1 MKTLAIYALEVLACS
16 GVLLAAYTILL
27 DRRVKFRWCRL
38 YLLASTAAAALIPL
52 LRIPVW
58 PGQVIV
64 ATPTVT
70 APDLADWT
78 AEVLPDAEA
87 HAITPGH
94 LCLGLYLAGATLI
107 LGIMLWQIFR
117 IRRLRRGAEVTRT
130 GIYRIVRTRQEIASF
145 SFFRTIYIW
154 AATPA
159 AEMGA
164 ILAHESSHIA
174 HRHSLERIV
183 METMKAALWWNPFV
197 WIAARRLTEAEE
209 FEADSDVLTSGYDR
223 AEYMQTIFKQLF
235 GYSPEIANGLRNSLT
250 KKRFK
255 MMTTQ
260 TKNRHSL
267 LRLAGTLPALIGL
280 LCAFSFTTRAAVIVA
295 PTTGTGIETAPG
307 QETQHAGDEKKDKTC
322 RVSID
327 VRNKDKGALPGA
339 IVQVVGT
346 TQGTVTNA
354 DGHAEITVPD
364 GSKLLVS
371 YPDYESAT
379 VDTKRHSQKE
389 GTVVVLQRTENKA
402 ATSSSDEGAT
412 TTEKQVAVTVLKDGE
427 PLPGAVITIKDT
439 QKGVVTD
446 KSGHAEISAP
456 QGSILTVTY
465 VGCKPYLLEVGEA
478 ARQFAGIPLESETP
492 GTPVLSAEIGNPLW
506 VVDGIE
512 VAPDFINKLDPN
524 RIENITILKDQAS
537 VATYGQR
544 ARNGVVI
551 ITTKGYSPAPA
562 ASEQRGMTMTGSFA
576 QDNEQPFLIAETM
589 PSFRGGDLNT
599 FRAWVQENVKYPA
612 EAVKNNIQGRV
623 ILSFVIEKDGS
634 VSNMQILQTPDRS
647 LSAEALRVI
656 EASPKWTPGEQ
667 RGQKVRVK
675 YTLPVDFRMGA
686 TAQAELQDGSIRETG
701 EKEDDQPFL
710 IAETMPLFPMQE
722 GDNPG
727 YGDLNT
733 FRTWV
738 QANVKYPTEA
748 FRNGEQGR
756 VVLSFVVEKD
766 GSVSNIQIL
775 QTPGKAF
782 SEETR
787 RVVAASP
794 KWKPGE
800 QRGEKVRVRYT
811 LPVDFRIT
819 ATAQDTKTSENKGSG
834 EEPFLVVDTPPQFNG
849 GDIGEFRRWVQMN
862 VKYPEEALGKNIY
875 GKVLVTFVIEK
886 DGSVGNAEIFK
897 SPDKSLADEVLRV
910 IGKSPKWTP
919 GKQRGEAV
927 RVKFG
932 MPVDFAV
939 QTSEGILHDKDTAQ
953 REGDM
958 EEILVVG
965 YGTQKK

>member
-1 MKTLAIYALEVLACS
+1 M
-16 GVLLAAYTILL
+16 
-27 DRRVKFRWCRL
+27 
-38 YLLASTAAAALIPL
+38 
-52 LRIPVW
+52 
-58 PGQVIV
+58 

-130 GIYRIVRTRQEIASF
+130 GKYRIVRTQQEIASF

-260 TKNRHSL
+260 TKSRHSL
-267 LRLAGTLPALIGL
+267 LRLAGILPALIGL
-280 LCAFSFTTRAAVIVA
+280 LCAFSFTTRAAVIVTPA
-295 PTTGTGIETAPG
+295 TGTGIETAPG
-307 QETQHAGDEKKDKTC
+307 QETQNAGDEKKDKT
-322 RVSID
+322 RSVSIE
-327 VRNKDKGALPGA
+327 VRSKDKGALSGA
-339 IVQVVGT
+339 IVQVIGT
-346 TQGTVTNA
+346 TQGTVTDT
-354 DGHAEITVPD
+354 DGHAEIAVPG
-364 GSKLLVS
+364 GSKLMIS
-371 YPDYESAT
+371 YPGYEPAT
-379 VDTKRHSQKE
+379 VDTKQHSQKE
-389 GTVVVLQRTENKA
+389 ASVVVLLRTENKA
-402 ATSSSDEGAT
+402 ASSSNQGAA

-446 KSGHAEISAP
+446 KSGHAEIYAP

-492 GTPVLSAEIGNPLW
+492 GTPVLSAEIGKPLW

-524 RIENITILKDQAS
+524 RIENITVLKDQSA
-537 VATYGQR
+537 VATYGQE

-551 ITTKGYSPAPA
+551 ITTKGDTALPARPENA
-562 ASEQRGMTMTGSFA
+562 R
-576 QDNEQPFLIAETM
+576 
-589 PSFRGGDLNT
+589 
-599 FRAWVQENVKYPA
+599 QEHGKATTQA
-612 EAVKNNIQGRV
+612 EAH
-623 ILSFVIEKDGS
+623 D
-634 VSNMQILQTPDRS
+634 
-647 LSAEALRVI
+647 EA
-656 EASPKWTPGEQ
+656 
-667 RGQKVRVK
+667 
-675 YTLPVDFRMGA
+675 
-686 TAQAELQDGSIRETG
+686 IRETG

-738 QANVKYPTEA
+738 QANVKYPAEA

-862 VKYPEEALGKNIY
+862 VKYPAEALGKNIY

>member
-130 GIYRIVRTRQEIASF
+130 GKYRIVRTQQEIASF

-164 ILAHESSHIA
+164 SHIA

-235 GYSPEIANGLRNSLT
+235 GYSPEIANGLRDSLT

-260 TKNRHSL
+260 TKSRHSL
-267 LRLAGTLPALIGL
+267 LRLAGILPALIGL

-295 PTTGTGIETAPG
+295 PATGTGIETAPG
-307 QETQHAGDEKKDKTC
+307 QETQNAGDEKKDKT
-322 RVSID
+322 RSVSIE
-327 VRNKDKGALPGA
+327 VRSKDKGALSGA
-339 IVQVVGT
+339 IVQVIGT
-346 TQGTVTNA
+346 TQGTVTDT
-354 DGHAEITVPD
+354 DGHAEIAVPG
-364 GSKLLVS
+364 GSKLMIS
-371 YPDYESAT
+371 YPGYEPAT
-379 VDTKRHSQKE
+379 VDTKQHSQKE
-389 GTVVVLQRTENKA
+389 ASVVVLLRTENKA
-402 ATSSSDEGAT
+402 ASSSNQGAA

-446 KSGHAEISAP
+446 KSGHAEIYAP

-492 GTPVLSAEIGNPLW
+492 GTPVLSAEIGKPLW

-524 RIENITILKDQAS
+524 RIENITVLKDQSA
-537 VATYGQR
+537 VATYGQE

-551 ITTKGYSPAPA
+551 ITTKGDTALPARPENA
-562 ASEQRGMTMTGSFA
+562 R
-576 QDNEQPFLIAETM
+576 
-589 PSFRGGDLNT
+589 
-599 FRAWVQENVKYPA
+599 QEHGKATTQA
-612 EAVKNNIQGRV
+612 EAH
-623 ILSFVIEKDGS
+623 D
-634 VSNMQILQTPDRS
+634 
-647 LSAEALRVI
+647 EA
-656 EASPKWTPGEQ
+656 
-667 RGQKVRVK
+667 
-675 YTLPVDFRMGA
+675 
-686 TAQAELQDGSIRETG
+686 IRETG
-701 EKEDDQPFL
+701 ETEDDQPFL

-722 GDNPG
+722 GGNPG

-733 FRTWV
+733 FRAWV
-738 QANVKYPTEA
+738 QKNIKYPAEA

-862 VKYPEEALGKNIY
+862 VKYPAEALGKNIY

>member
-117 IRRLRRGAEVTRT
+117 IRHLRRGAEVTRT
-130 GIYRIVRTRQEIASF
+130 GKYWIVRTRQEIASF

-260 TKNRHSL
+260 TKGRHSL

-295 PTTGTGIETAPG
+295 PTAGTGIGTAPG
-307 QETQHAGDEKKDKTC
+307 LETQNAGDEKKDKT
-322 RVSID
+322 RSVSIE
-327 VRNKDKGALPGA
+327 VRSKDKGALSGA
-339 IVQVVGT
+339 IVQVIGT
-346 TQGTVTNA
+346 TQGTVTDT
-354 DGHAEITVPD
+354 DGHAEIAVPG
-364 GSKLLVS
+364 GSKLMIS
-371 YPDYESAT
+371 YPGYEPAT
-379 VDTKRHSQKE
+379 VDTKQHSQKE
-389 GTVVVLQRTENKA
+389 ASVVVLLRTENKA
-402 ATSSSDEGAT
+402 ASSSNQGAA

-524 RIENITILKDQAS
+524 RIENITVLKDQSA
-537 VATYGQR
+537 VATYGQE

-551 ITTKGYSPAPA
+551 ITTKGDTALPARPENA
-562 ASEQRGMTMTGSFA
+562 R
-576 QDNEQPFLIAETM
+576 
-589 PSFRGGDLNT
+589 
-599 FRAWVQENVKYPA
+599 QEHGKATTQA
-612 EAVKNNIQGRV
+612 EAH
-623 ILSFVIEKDGS
+623 D
-634 VSNMQILQTPDRS
+634 
-647 LSAEALRVI
+647 EA
-656 EASPKWTPGEQ
+656 
-667 RGQKVRVK
+667 
-675 YTLPVDFRMGA
+675 
-686 TAQAELQDGSIRETG
+686 IRETG
-701 EKEDDQPFL
+701 ETEDDQPFL

-722 GDNPG
+722 GGNPG

-733 FRTWV
+733 FRAWV
-738 QANVKYPTEA
+738 QKNIKYPAEA

-862 VKYPEEALGKNIY
+862 VKYPAEALGKNIY

>member
-1 MKTLAIYALEVLACS
+1 M
-16 GVLLAAYTILL
+16 
-27 DRRVKFRWCRL
+27 
-38 YLLASTAAAALIPL
+38 
-52 LRIPVW
+52 
-58 PGQVIV
+58 

-130 GIYRIVRTRQEIASF
+130 GKYRIVRTQQEIASF

-260 TKNRHSL
+260 TKGRHSL

-295 PTTGTGIETAPG
+295 PTAGTGIGTAPG
-307 QETQHAGDEKKDKTC
+307 LETQNAGDEKKDKT
-322 RVSID
+322 RSVSIE
-327 VRNKDKGALPGA
+327 VRSKDKGALSGA
-339 IVQVVGT
+339 IVQVIGT
-346 TQGTVTNA
+346 TQGTVTDT
-354 DGHAEITVPD
+354 DGHAEIAVPG
-364 GSKLLVS
+364 GSKLMIS
-371 YPDYESAT
+371 YPGYEPAT
-379 VDTKRHSQKE
+379 VDTKQHSQKE
-389 GTVVVLQRTENKA
+389 ATVVVLLRTENKA
-402 ATSSSDEGAT
+402 ASSSNQGAA

-446 KSGHAEISAP
+446 KSGHAEIYAP

-492 GTPVLSAEIGNPLW
+492 GTPVLSAEIGKPLW

-524 RIENITILKDQAS
+524 RIENITVLKDQSA
-537 VATYGQR
+537 VATYGQE

-551 ITTKGYSPAPA
+551 ITTKGDTALPARPENA
-562 ASEQRGMTMTGSFA
+562 R
-576 QDNEQPFLIAETM
+576 
-589 PSFRGGDLNT
+589 
-599 FRAWVQENVKYPA
+599 QEHGKATTQA
-612 EAVKNNIQGRV
+612 EAH
-623 ILSFVIEKDGS
+623 D
-634 VSNMQILQTPDRS
+634 
-647 LSAEALRVI
+647 EA
-656 EASPKWTPGEQ
+656 
-667 RGQKVRVK
+667 
-675 YTLPVDFRMGA
+675 
-686 TAQAELQDGSIRETG
+686 IRETG
-701 EKEDDQPFL
+701 ETEDDQPFL

-722 GDNPG
+722 GGNPG

-733 FRTWV
+733 FRAWV
-738 QANVKYPTEA
+738 QKNIKYPAEA

-862 VKYPEEALGKNIY
+862 VKYPAEALGKNIY

>member
-117 IRRLRRGAEVTRT
+117 IRHLRRGAEVTRT
-130 GIYRIVRTRQEIASF
+130 GKYWIVRTRQEIASF

-260 TKNRHSL
+260 TKGRHSL

-295 PTTGTGIETAPG
+295 PTAGTGIGTAPG
-307 QETQHAGDEKKDKTC
+307 LETQNAGDEKKDKT
-322 RVSID
+322 RSVSIE
-327 VRNKDKGALPGA
+327 VRSKDKGALSGA
-339 IVQVVGT
+339 IVQVIGT
-346 TQGTVTNA
+346 TQGTVTDT
-354 DGHAEITVPD
+354 DGHAEIAVPG
-364 GSKLLVS
+364 GSKLMIS
-371 YPDYESAT
+371 YPGYEPAT
-379 VDTKRHSQKE
+379 VDTKQHSQKE
-389 GTVVVLQRTENKA
+389 ATVVVLLRTENKA
-402 ATSSSDEGAT
+402 ASSSNQGAA

-446 KSGHAEISAP
+446 KSGHAEIYAP

-492 GTPVLSAEIGNPLW
+492 GTPVLSAEIGKPLW

-524 RIENITILKDQAS
+524 RIENITVLKDQSA
-537 VATYGQR
+537 VATYGQE

-551 ITTKGYSPAPA
+551 ITTKGDTALPARPENA
-562 ASEQRGMTMTGSFA
+562 R
-576 QDNEQPFLIAETM
+576 
-589 PSFRGGDLNT
+589 
-599 FRAWVQENVKYPA
+599 QEHGKATTQA
-612 EAVKNNIQGRV
+612 EAH
-623 ILSFVIEKDGS
+623 D
-634 VSNMQILQTPDRS
+634 
-647 LSAEALRVI
+647 EA
-656 EASPKWTPGEQ
+656 
-667 RGQKVRVK
+667 
-675 YTLPVDFRMGA
+675 
-686 TAQAELQDGSIRETG
+686 IRETG
-701 EKEDDQPFL
+701 ETEDDQPFL

-722 GDNPG
+722 GGNPG

-733 FRTWV
+733 FRAWV
-738 QANVKYPTEA
+738 QKNIKYPAEA

-862 VKYPEEALGKNIY
+862 VKYPAEALGKNIY

>member
-130 GIYRIVRTRQEIASF
+130 GKYRIVRTQQEIASF

-260 TKNRHSL
+260 TKSRHSL
-267 LRLAGTLPALIGL
+267 LRLAGILPALIGL

-295 PTTGTGIETAPG
+295 PATGTGIETAPG
-307 QETQHAGDEKKDKTC
+307 QETQNAGDEKKDKT
-322 RVSID
+322 RSVSIE
-327 VRNKDKGALPGA
+327 VRSKDKGALSGA
-339 IVQVVGT
+339 IVQVIGT
-346 TQGTVTNA
+346 TQGTVTDT
-354 DGHAEITVPD
+354 DGHAEIAVPG
-364 GSKLLVS
+364 GSKLMIS
-371 YPDYESAT
+371 YPGYEPAT
-379 VDTKRHSQKE
+379 VDTKQHSQKE
-389 GTVVVLQRTENKA
+389 ASVVVLLRTENKA
-402 ATSSSDEGAT
+402 ASSSNQGAA

-446 KSGHAEISAP
+446 KSGHAEIYAP

-492 GTPVLSAEIGNPLW
+492 GTPVLSAEIGKPLW

-524 RIENITILKDQAS
+524 RIENITVLKDQSA
-537 VATYGQR
+537 VATYGQE

-551 ITTKGYSPAPA
+551 ITTKGDTALPARPENA
-562 ASEQRGMTMTGSFA
+562 R
-576 QDNEQPFLIAETM
+576 
-589 PSFRGGDLNT
+589 
-599 FRAWVQENVKYPA
+599 QEHGKATTQA
-612 EAVKNNIQGRV
+612 EAH
-623 ILSFVIEKDGS
+623 D
-634 VSNMQILQTPDRS
+634 
-647 LSAEALRVI
+647 EA
-656 EASPKWTPGEQ
+656 
-667 RGQKVRVK
+667 
-675 YTLPVDFRMGA
+675 
-686 TAQAELQDGSIRETG
+686 IRETG
-701 EKEDDQPFL
+701 ETEDDQPFL

-722 GDNPG
+722 GGNPG

-733 FRTWV
+733 FRAWV
-738 QANVKYPTEA
+738 QKNIKYPAEA

-834 EEPFLVVDTPPQFNG
+834 EEPFLVVDTRRNSTAATSASFAG
-849 GDIGEFRRWVQMN
+849 GY
-862 VKYPEEALGKNIY
+862 K
-875 GKVLVTFVIEK
+875 
-886 DGSVGNAEIFK
+886 
-897 SPDKSLADEVLRV
+897 
-910 IGKSPKWTP
+910 
-919 GKQRGEAV
+919 
-927 RVKFG
+927 
-932 MPVDFAV
+932 
-939 QTSEGILHDKDTAQ
+939 
-953 REGDM
+953 
-958 EEILVVG
+958 
-965 YGTQKK
+965 

>member
-130 GIYRIVRTRQEIASF
+130 GKYRIVRTQQEIASF

-260 TKNRHSL
+260 TKSRHSL
-267 LRLAGTLPALIGL
+267 LRLAGILPALIGL

-295 PTTGTGIETAPG
+295 PATGTGIETAPG
-307 QETQHAGDEKKDKTC
+307 QETQNAGDEKKDKT
-322 RVSID
+322 RSVSIE
-327 VRNKDKGALPGA
+327 VRSKDKGALSGA
-339 IVQVVGT
+339 IVQVIGT
-346 TQGTVTNA
+346 TQGTVTDT
-354 DGHAEITVPD
+354 DGHAEIAVPG
-364 GSKLLVS
+364 GSKLMIS
-371 YPDYESAT
+371 YPGYEPAT
-379 VDTKRHSQKE
+379 VDTKQHSQKE
-389 GTVVVLQRTENKA
+389 ASVVVLLRTENKA
-402 ATSSSDEGAT
+402 ASSSNQGAA

-446 KSGHAEISAP
+446 KSGHAEIYAP

-492 GTPVLSAEIGNPLW
+492 GTPVLSAEIGKPLW

-524 RIENITILKDQAS
+524 RIENITVLKDQSA
-537 VATYGQR
+537 VATYGQE

-551 ITTKGYSPAPA
+551 ITTKGDTALPARPENA
-562 ASEQRGMTMTGSFA
+562 R
-576 QDNEQPFLIAETM
+576 
-589 PSFRGGDLNT
+589 
-599 FRAWVQENVKYPA
+599 QEHGKA
-612 EAVKNNIQGRV
+612 
-623 ILSFVIEKDGS
+623 
-634 VSNMQILQTPDRS
+634 
-647 LSAEALRVI
+647 
-656 EASPKWTPGEQ
+656 
-667 RGQKVRVK
+667 
-675 YTLPVDFRMGA
+675 
-686 TAQAELQDGSIRETG
+686 IRETG
-701 EKEDDQPFL
+701 ETEDDQPFL

-722 GDNPG
+722 GGNPG

-733 FRTWV
+733 FRAWV
-738 QANVKYPTEA
+738 QKNIKYPAEA

-862 VKYPEEALGKNIY
+862 VKYPAEALGKNIY

>member
-1 MKTLAIYALEVLACS
+1 M
-16 GVLLAAYTILL
+16 
-27 DRRVKFRWCRL
+27 
-38 YLLASTAAAALIPL
+38 
-52 LRIPVW
+52 
-58 PGQVIV
+58 
-64 ATPTVT
+64 
-70 APDLADWT
+70 
-78 AEVLPDAEA
+78 
-87 HAITPGH
+87 
-94 LCLGLYLAGATLI
+94 
-107 LGIMLWQIFR
+107 
-117 IRRLRRGAEVTRT
+117 
-130 GIYRIVRTRQEIASF
+130 
-145 SFFRTIYIW
+145 
-154 AATPA
+154 
-159 AEMGA
+159 
-164 ILAHESSHIA
+164 
-174 HRHSLERIV
+174 
-183 METMKAALWWNPFV
+183 
-197 WIAARRLTEAEE
+197 
-209 FEADSDVLTSGYDR
+209 
-223 AEYMQTIFKQLF
+223 
-235 GYSPEIANGLRNSLT
+235 
-250 KKRFK
+250 
-255 MMTTQ
+255 
-260 TKNRHSL
+260 
-267 LRLAGTLPALIGL
+267 
-280 LCAFSFTTRAAVIVA
+280 IVA
-295 PTTGTGIETAPG
+295 PATGTGIETAPG
-307 QETQHAGDEKKDKTC
+307 QETQNAGDEKKDKT
-322 RVSID
+322 RSVSIE
-327 VRNKDKGALPGA
+327 VRSKDKGALSGA
-339 IVQVVGT
+339 IVQVIGT
-346 TQGTVTNA
+346 TQGTVTDT
-354 DGHAEITVPD
+354 DGHAEIAVPG
-364 GSKLLVS
+364 GSKLMIS
-371 YPDYESAT
+371 YPGYEPAT
-379 VDTKRHSQKE
+379 VDTKQHSQKE
-389 GTVVVLQRTENKA
+389 ASVVVLLRTENKA
-402 ATSSSDEGAT
+402 ASSSNQGAA

-446 KSGHAEISAP
+446 KSGHAEIYAP

-492 GTPVLSAEIGNPLW
+492 GTPVLSAEIGKPLW

-524 RIENITILKDQAS
+524 RIENITVLKDQSA
-537 VATYGQR
+537 VATYGQE

-551 ITTKGYSPAPA
+551 ITTKGDTALPARPENA
-562 ASEQRGMTMTGSFA
+562 R
-576 QDNEQPFLIAETM
+576 
-589 PSFRGGDLNT
+589 
-599 FRAWVQENVKYPA
+599 QEHGKATTQA
-612 EAVKNNIQGRV
+612 EAH
-623 ILSFVIEKDGS
+623 D
-634 VSNMQILQTPDRS
+634 
-647 LSAEALRVI
+647 EA
-656 EASPKWTPGEQ
+656 
-667 RGQKVRVK
+667 
-675 YTLPVDFRMGA
+675 
-686 TAQAELQDGSIRETG
+686 IRETG
-701 EKEDDQPFL
+701 ETEDDQPFL

-722 GDNPG
+722 GGNPG

-733 FRTWV
+733 FRAWV
-738 QANVKYPTEA
+738 QKNIKYPAEA

-862 VKYPEEALGKNIY
+862 VKYPAEALGKNIY

>member
-130 GIYRIVRTRQEIASF
+130 GKYRIVRTQQEIASF

-260 TKNRHSL
+260 TKGRHSL

-295 PTTGTGIETAPG
+295 PTAGTGIGTAPG
-307 QETQHAGDEKKDKTC
+307 LETQNAGDEKKDKT
-322 RVSID
+322 RSVSIE
-327 VRNKDKGALPGA
+327 VRSKDKGALSGA
-339 IVQVVGT
+339 IVQVIGT
-346 TQGTVTNA
+346 TQGTVTDT
-354 DGHAEITVPD
+354 DGHAEIAVPG
-364 GSKLLVS
+364 GSKLMIS
-371 YPDYESAT
+371 YPGYEPAT
-379 VDTKRHSQKE
+379 VDTKQHSQKE
-389 GTVVVLQRTENKA
+389 ATVVVLLRTENKA
-402 ATSSSDEGAT
+402 ASSSNQGAA

-492 GTPVLSAEIGNPLW
+492 GTPVLSAEIGKPLW

-524 RIENITILKDQAS
+524 RIENITVLKDQSA
-537 VATYGQR
+537 VATYGQE

-551 ITTKGYSPAPA
+551 ITTKGDTALPARPENA
-562 ASEQRGMTMTGSFA
+562 R
-576 QDNEQPFLIAETM
+576 
-589 PSFRGGDLNT
+589 
-599 FRAWVQENVKYPA
+599 QEHGKATTQA
-612 EAVKNNIQGRV
+612 EAH
-623 ILSFVIEKDGS
+623 D
-634 VSNMQILQTPDRS
+634 
-647 LSAEALRVI
+647 EA
-656 EASPKWTPGEQ
+656 
-667 RGQKVRVK
+667 
-675 YTLPVDFRMGA
+675 
-686 TAQAELQDGSIRETG
+686 IRETG
-701 EKEDDQPFL
+701 ETEDDQPFL

-722 GDNPG
+722 GGNPG

-733 FRTWV
+733 FRAWV
-738 QANVKYPTEA
+738 QKNIKYPAEA

-862 VKYPEEALGKNIY
+862 VKYPAEALGKNIY

>member
-130 GIYRIVRTRQEIASF
+130 GKYRIVRTQQEIASF

-260 TKNRHSL
+260 TKSRHSL
-267 LRLAGTLPALIGL
+267 LRLAGILPALIGL

-295 PTTGTGIETAPG
+295 PATGTGIETAPG
-307 QETQHAGDEKKDKTC
+307 QETQNAGDEKKDKT
-322 RVSID
+322 RSVSIE
-327 VRNKDKGALPGA
+327 VRSKDKGALSGA
-339 IVQVVGT
+339 IVQVIGT
-346 TQGTVTNA
+346 TQGTVTDT
-354 DGHAEITVPD
+354 DGHAEIAVPG
-364 GSKLLVS
+364 GSKLMIS
-371 YPDYESAT
+371 YPGYEPAT
-379 VDTKRHSQKE
+379 VDTKQHSQKE
-389 GTVVVLQRTENKA
+389 ASVVLLRTENKA
-402 ATSSSDEGAT
+402 ASSSNQGAA

-446 KSGHAEISAP
+446 KSGHAEIYAP

-492 GTPVLSAEIGNPLW
+492 GTPVLSAEIGKPLW

-524 RIENITILKDQAS
+524 RIENITVLKDQSA
-537 VATYGQR
+537 VATYGQE

-551 ITTKGYSPAPA
+551 ITTKGDTALPARPENA
-562 ASEQRGMTMTGSFA
+562 R
-576 QDNEQPFLIAETM
+576 
-589 PSFRGGDLNT
+589 
-599 FRAWVQENVKYPA
+599 QEHGKATTQA
-612 EAVKNNIQGRV
+612 EAH
-623 ILSFVIEKDGS
+623 D
-634 VSNMQILQTPDRS
+634 
-647 LSAEALRVI
+647 EA
-656 EASPKWTPGEQ
+656 
-667 RGQKVRVK
+667 
-675 YTLPVDFRMGA
+675 
-686 TAQAELQDGSIRETG
+686 IRETG
-701 EKEDDQPFL
+701 ETEDDQPFL

-722 GDNPG
+722 GGNPG

-733 FRTWV
+733 FRAWV
-738 QANVKYPTEA
+738 QKNIKYPAEA

-862 VKYPEEALGKNIY
+862 VKYPAEALGKNIY

>member
-1 MKTLAIYALEVLACS
+1 MKPAIIYMLEVLVCS
-16 GVLLAAYTILL
+16 GVLLAAYAILL
-27 DRRVKFRWCRL
+27 ERRVKFRWCRL
-38 YLLASTAAAALIPL
+38 YLLLTTFAAALIPL

-58 PGQVIV
+58 PGRIV
-64 ATPTVT
+64 AAAP
-70 APDLADWT
+70 AISPDLPVWT
-78 AEVLPDAEA
+78 GEVLPDEGGGFTV
-87 HAITPGH
+87 TPES
-94 LCLGLYLAGATLI
+94 LCLGLYLLGAALIAGVMA
-107 LGIMLWQIFR
+107 WQVIR
-117 IRRLRRGAEVTRT
+117 IRRLRRGAEISRT
-130 GIYRIVRTRQEIASF
+130 GDYTLVRTRQEIASF
-145 SFFRTIYIW
+145 SFLRTIYVW
-154 AATPA
+154 DKTPA
-159 AEMGA
+159 GELAA

-174 HRHSLERIV
+174 HRHSIERIL
-183 METMKAALWWNPFV
+183 MELMKALLWWNPFA

-209 FEADSDVLTSGYDR
+209 FEADNDVLSSGYDR
-223 AEYMQTIFKQLF
+223 AEYMQTIFRQLF

-260 TKNRHSL
+260 TKSRHSL
-267 LRLAGTLPALIGL
+267 LRLAGILPALIGL

-295 PTTGTGIETAPG
+295 PATGTGIETAPG
-307 QETQHAGDEKKDKTC
+307 QETQNAGDEKKDKT
-322 RVSID
+322 RSVSIE
-327 VRNKDKGALPGA
+327 VRSKDKGALSGA
-339 IVQVVGT
+339 IVQVIGT
-346 TQGTVTNA
+346 TQGTVTDT
-354 DGHAEITVPD
+354 DGHAEIAVPG
-364 GSKLLVS
+364 GSKLMIS
-371 YPDYESAT
+371 YPGYEPAT
-379 VDTKRHSQKE
+379 VDTKQHSQKE
-389 GTVVVLQRTENKA
+389 ASVVVLLRTENKA
-402 ATSSSDEGAT
+402 ASSSNQGAA

-446 KSGHAEISAP
+446 KSGHAEIYAP

-492 GTPVLSAEIGNPLW
+492 GTPVLSAEIGKPLW
-506 VVDGIE
+506 VVAGSVE
-512 VAPDFINKLDPN
+512 APDFINKLDPN
-524 RIENITILKDQAS
+524 RIENITVLKDQSA
-537 VATYGQR
+537 VATYGQE

-551 ITTKGYSPAPA
+551 ITTKGDTALPARPENA
-562 ASEQRGMTMTGSFA
+562 R
-576 QDNEQPFLIAETM
+576 
-589 PSFRGGDLNT
+589 
-599 FRAWVQENVKYPA
+599 QEHGKATTQA
-612 EAVKNNIQGRV
+612 EAH
-623 ILSFVIEKDGS
+623 D
-634 VSNMQILQTPDRS
+634 
-647 LSAEALRVI
+647 EA
-656 EASPKWTPGEQ
+656 
-667 RGQKVRVK
+667 
-675 YTLPVDFRMGA
+675 
-686 TAQAELQDGSIRETG
+686 IRETG
-701 EKEDDQPFL
+701 ETEDDQPFL

-722 GDNPG
+722 GGNPG

-733 FRTWV
+733 FRAWV
-738 QANVKYPTEA
+738 QKNIKYPAEA

-862 VKYPEEALGKNIY
+862 VKYPAEALGKNIY

>member
-64 ATPTVT
+64 ATPIVT

-130 GIYRIVRTRQEIASF
+130 GKYRIVRTRQEIASF

-260 TKNRHSL
+260 TKGRHSL

-295 PTTGTGIETAPG
+295 PTAGTGIGTAPG
-307 QETQHAGDEKKDKTC
+307 LETQNAGDEKKDKT
-322 RVSID
+322 RSVSIE
-327 VRNKDKGALPGA
+327 VRSKDKGALSGA
-339 IVQVVGT
+339 IVQVIGT
-346 TQGTVTNA
+346 TQGTVTDT
-354 DGHAEITVPD
+354 DGHAEIAVPG
-364 GSKLLVS
+364 GSKLMIS
-371 YPDYESAT
+371 YPGYEPAT
-379 VDTKRHSQKE
+379 VDTKQHSQKE
-389 GTVVVLQRTENKA
+389 ASVVVLLRTENKA
-402 ATSSSDEGAT
+402 ASSSNQGTA

-492 GTPVLSAEIGNPLW
+492 GTPVLSAEIGKPLW

-524 RIENITILKDQAS
+524 RIENITVLKDQSA
-537 VATYGQR
+537 VATYGQE

-551 ITTKGYSPAPA
+551 ITTKGDTALPARPENA
-562 ASEQRGMTMTGSFA
+562 R
-576 QDNEQPFLIAETM
+576 
-589 PSFRGGDLNT
+589 
-599 FRAWVQENVKYPA
+599 QEHGKATTQA
-612 EAVKNNIQGRV
+612 EAH
-623 ILSFVIEKDGS
+623 D
-634 VSNMQILQTPDRS
+634 
-647 LSAEALRVI
+647 EA
-656 EASPKWTPGEQ
+656 
-667 RGQKVRVK
+667 
-675 YTLPVDFRMGA
+675 
-686 TAQAELQDGSIRETG
+686 IRETG
-701 EKEDDQPFL
+701 ETEDDQPFL

-722 GDNPG
+722 GGNPG

-733 FRTWV
+733 FRAWV
-738 QANVKYPTEA
+738 QKNIKYPAEA

-862 VKYPEEALGKNIY
+862 VKYPAEALGKNIY

>member
-130 GIYRIVRTRQEIASF
+130 GKYRIVRTQQEIASF

-164 ILAHESSHIA
+164 ILAHEASHIA

-260 TKNRHSL
+260 TKSRHSL
-267 LRLAGTLPALIGL
+267 LRLAGILPALIGL

-295 PTTGTGIETAPG
+295 PATGTGIETAPG
-307 QETQHAGDEKKDKTC
+307 QETQNAGDEKKDKT
-322 RVSID
+322 RSVSIE
-327 VRNKDKGALPGA
+327 VRSKDKGALSGA
-339 IVQVVGT
+339 IVQVIGT
-346 TQGTVTNA
+346 TQGTVTDT
-354 DGHAEITVPD
+354 DGHAEIAVPG
-364 GSKLLVS
+364 GSKLMIS
-371 YPDYESAT
+371 YPGYEPAT
-379 VDTKRHSQKE
+379 VDTKQHSQKE
-389 GTVVVLQRTENKA
+389 ASVVVLLRTENKA
-402 ATSSSDEGAT
+402 ASSSNQGAA

-446 KSGHAEISAP
+446 KSGHAEIYAP

-492 GTPVLSAEIGNPLW
+492 GTPVLSAEIGKPLW

-524 RIENITILKDQAS
+524 RIENITVLKDQSA
-537 VATYGQR
+537 VATYGQE

-551 ITTKGYSPAPA
+551 ITTKGDTALPARPENA
-562 ASEQRGMTMTGSFA
+562 R
-576 QDNEQPFLIAETM
+576 
-589 PSFRGGDLNT
+589 
-599 FRAWVQENVKYPA
+599 QEHGKATTQA
-612 EAVKNNIQGRV
+612 EAH
-623 ILSFVIEKDGS
+623 D
-634 VSNMQILQTPDRS
+634 
-647 LSAEALRVI
+647 EA
-656 EASPKWTPGEQ
+656 
-667 RGQKVRVK
+667 
-675 YTLPVDFRMGA
+675 
-686 TAQAELQDGSIRETG
+686 IRETG
-701 EKEDDQPFL
+701 ETEDDQPFL

-722 GDNPG
+722 GGNPG

-733 FRTWV
+733 FRAWV
-738 QANVKYPTEA
+738 QKNIKSPAEA

-862 VKYPEEALGKNIY
+862 VKYPAEALGKNIY

>member
-130 GIYRIVRTRQEIASF
+130 GKYRIVRTQQEIASF

-260 TKNRHSL
+260 TKSRHSL
-267 LRLAGTLPALIGL
+267 LRLAGILPALIGL

-295 PTTGTGIETAPG
+295 PATGTGIETAPG
-307 QETQHAGDEKKDKTC
+307 QETQNAGDEKKDKT
-322 RVSID
+322 RSVSIE
-327 VRNKDKGALPGA
+327 VRSKDKGALSGA
-339 IVQVVGT
+339 IVQVIGT
-346 TQGTVTNA
+346 TQGTVTDT
-354 DGHAEITVPD
+354 DGHAEIAVPG
-364 GSKLLVS
+364 GSKLMIS
-371 YPDYESAT
+371 YPGYEPAT
-379 VDTKRHSQKE
+379 VDTKQHSQKE
-389 GTVVVLQRTENKA
+389 ASVVVLLRTENKA
-402 ATSSSDEGAT
+402 ASSSNQGAA

-446 KSGHAEISAP
+446 KSGHAEIYAP

-492 GTPVLSAEIGNPLW
+492 GTPVLSAEIGKPLW

-524 RIENITILKDQAS
+524 RIENITVLKDQSA
-537 VATYGQR
+537 VATYGQE

-551 ITTKGYSPAPA
+551 ITTKGDTALPARPENA
-562 ASEQRGMTMTGSFA
+562 R
-576 QDNEQPFLIAETM
+576 
-589 PSFRGGDLNT
+589 
-599 FRAWVQENVKYPA
+599 QEHGKATTQA
-612 EAVKNNIQGRV
+612 EAH
-623 ILSFVIEKDGS
+623 D
-634 VSNMQILQTPDRS
+634 
-647 LSAEALRVI
+647 EA
-656 EASPKWTPGEQ
+656 
-667 RGQKVRVK
+667 
-675 YTLPVDFRMGA
+675 
-686 TAQAELQDGSIRETG
+686 IRETG
-701 EKEDDQPFL
+701 ETEDDQPFL

-722 GDNPG
+722 GGNPG

-733 FRTWV
+733 FRAWV
-738 QANVKYPTEA
+738 QKNIKYPAEA

-862 VKYPEEALGKNIY
+862 VKYPAEALGKNMY

-897 SPDKSLADEVLRV
+897 SPDKSRADEVLRV

>member
-78 AEVLPDAEA
+78 ADVLPDAEA

-130 GIYRIVRTRQEIASF
+130 GKYRIVRTQQEIASF

-197 WIAARRLTEAEE
+197 WIAARRLTEAGE

-260 TKNRHSL
+260 TKSRHSL
-267 LRLAGTLPALIGL
+267 LRLAGILPALIGL

-295 PTTGTGIETAPG
+295 PATGTGIETAPG
-307 QETQHAGDEKKDKTC
+307 QETQNAGDEKKDKT
-322 RVSID
+322 RSVSIE
-327 VRNKDKGALPGA
+327 VRSKDKGALSGA
-339 IVQVVGT
+339 IVQVIGT
-346 TQGTVTNA
+346 TQGTVTDT
-354 DGHAEITVPD
+354 DGHAEIAVPG
-364 GSKLLVS
+364 GSKLMIS
-371 YPDYESAT
+371 YPGYEPAT
-379 VDTKRHSQKE
+379 VDTKQHSQKE
-389 GTVVVLQRTENKA
+389 ASVVVLLRTENKA
-402 ATSSSDEGAT
+402 ASSSNQGAA

-446 KSGHAEISAP
+446 KSGHAEIYAP

-492 GTPVLSAEIGNPLW
+492 GTPVLSAEIGKPLW

-524 RIENITILKDQAS
+524 RIENITVLKDQSA
-537 VATYGQR
+537 VATYGQE

-551 ITTKGYSPAPA
+551 ITTKGDTALPARPENA
-562 ASEQRGMTMTGSFA
+562 R
-576 QDNEQPFLIAETM
+576 
-589 PSFRGGDLNT
+589 
-599 FRAWVQENVKYPA
+599 QEHGKATTQA
-612 EAVKNNIQGRV
+612 EAH
-623 ILSFVIEKDGS
+623 D
-634 VSNMQILQTPDRS
+634 
-647 LSAEALRVI
+647 EA
-656 EASPKWTPGEQ
+656 
-667 RGQKVRVK
+667 
-675 YTLPVDFRMGA
+675 
-686 TAQAELQDGSIRETG
+686 IRETG
-701 EKEDDQPFL
+701 ETEDDQPFL

-722 GDNPG
+722 GGNPG

-733 FRTWV
+733 FRAWV
-738 QANVKYPTEA
+738 QKNIKYPAEA

-862 VKYPEEALGKNIY
+862 VKYPAEALGKNIY

>member
-130 GIYRIVRTRQEIASF
+130 GKYRIVRTQQEIASF

-159 AEMGA
+159 AEMGE

-260 TKNRHSL
+260 TKSRHSL
-267 LRLAGTLPALIGL
+267 LRLAGILPALIGL

-295 PTTGTGIETAPG
+295 PATGTGIETAPG
-307 QETQHAGDEKKDKTC
+307 QETQNAGDEKKDKT
-322 RVSID
+322 RSVSIE
-327 VRNKDKGALPGA
+327 VRSKDKGALSGA
-339 IVQVVGT
+339 IVQVIGT
-346 TQGTVTNA
+346 TQGTVTDT
-354 DGHAEITVPD
+354 DGHAEIAVPG
-364 GSKLLVS
+364 GSKLMIS
-371 YPDYESAT
+371 YPGYEPAT
-379 VDTKRHSQKE
+379 VDTKQHSQKE
-389 GTVVVLQRTENKA
+389 ASVVVLLRTENKA
-402 ATSSSDEGAT
+402 ASSSNQGAA

-446 KSGHAEISAP
+446 KSGHAEIYAP

-492 GTPVLSAEIGNPLW
+492 GTPVLSAEIGKPLW

-524 RIENITILKDQAS
+524 RIENITVLKDQSA
-537 VATYGQR
+537 VATYGQE

-551 ITTKGYSPAPA
+551 ITTKGDTALPARPENA
-562 ASEQRGMTMTGSFA
+562 R
-576 QDNEQPFLIAETM
+576 
-589 PSFRGGDLNT
+589 
-599 FRAWVQENVKYPA
+599 QEHGKATTQA
-612 EAVKNNIQGRV
+612 EAH
-623 ILSFVIEKDGS
+623 D
-634 VSNMQILQTPDRS
+634 
-647 LSAEALRVI
+647 EA
-656 EASPKWTPGEQ
+656 
-667 RGQKVRVK
+667 
-675 YTLPVDFRMGA
+675 
-686 TAQAELQDGSIRETG
+686 IRETG
-701 EKEDDQPFL
+701 ETEDDQPFL

-722 GDNPG
+722 GGNPG

-733 FRTWV
+733 FRAWV
-738 QANVKYPTEA
+738 QKNIKSPAEA

-862 VKYPEEALGKNIY
+862 VKYPAEALGKNIY

>member
-130 GIYRIVRTRQEIASF
+130 GKYRIVRTQQEIASF

-260 TKNRHSL
+260 TKSRHSL
-267 LRLAGTLPALIGL
+267 LRLAGILPALIGL

-295 PTTGTGIETAPG
+295 PATGTGIETAPG
-307 QETQHAGDEKKDKTC
+307 QETQNAGDEKKDKT
-322 RVSID
+322 RSVSIE
-327 VRNKDKGALPGA
+327 VRSKDKGALSGA
-339 IVQVVGT
+339 IVQVIGT
-346 TQGTVTNA
+346 TQGTVTDT
-354 DGHAEITVPD
+354 DGHAEIAVPG
-364 GSKLLVS
+364 GSKLMIS
-371 YPDYESAT
+371 YPGYEPAT
-379 VDTKRHSQKE
+379 VDTKQHSQKE
-389 GTVVVLQRTENKA
+389 ASVVVLLRTENKA
-402 ATSSSDEGAT
+402 ASSSNQGAA

-446 KSGHAEISAP
+446 KSGHAEIYAP

-492 GTPVLSAEIGNPLW
+492 GTPGLSAEIGKPLW
-506 VVDGIE
+506 VVDGSE

-524 RIENITILKDQAS
+524 RIENITVLKDQSA
-537 VATYGQR
+537 VATYGQE

-551 ITTKGYSPAPA
+551 ITTKGDTALPARPENA
-562 ASEQRGMTMTGSFA
+562 R
-576 QDNEQPFLIAETM
+576 
-589 PSFRGGDLNT
+589 
-599 FRAWVQENVKYPA
+599 QEHGKATTQA
-612 EAVKNNIQGRV
+612 EAH
-623 ILSFVIEKDGS
+623 D
-634 VSNMQILQTPDRS
+634 
-647 LSAEALRVI
+647 EA
-656 EASPKWTPGEQ
+656 
-667 RGQKVRVK
+667 
-675 YTLPVDFRMGA
+675 
-686 TAQAELQDGSIRETG
+686 IRETG
-701 EKEDDQPFL
+701 ETEDDQPFL

-722 GDNPG
+722 GGNPG

-733 FRTWV
+733 FRAWV
-738 QANVKYPTEA
+738 QKNIKYPAEA

-862 VKYPEEALGKNIY
+862 VKYPAEALGKNIY

>member
-130 GIYRIVRTRQEIASF
+130 GKYRIVRTQQEIASF

-260 TKNRHSL
+260 TKGRHSL

-295 PTTGTGIETAPG
+295 PTAGTGIGTAPG
-307 QETQHAGDEKKDKTC
+307 LETQNAGDEKKDKT
-322 RVSID
+322 RSVSIE
-327 VRNKDKGALPGA
+327 VRSKDKGALSGA
-339 IVQVVGT
+339 IVQVIGT
-346 TQGTVTNA
+346 TQGTVTDA
-354 DGHAEITVPD
+354 DGHADIAVPG
-364 GSKLLVS
+364 GSKLMLS
-371 YPDYESAT
+371 YPGHEPAT
-379 VDTKRHSQKE
+379 VDTKQHSQKE
-389 GTVVVLQRTENKA
+389 ASVVVLLRTENKA
-402 ATSSSDEGAT
+402 ASSSNQGAA

-446 KSGHAEISAP
+446 KSGHAEIYAP

-492 GTPVLSAEIGNPLW
+492 GTPVLSAEIGKPLW

-524 RIENITILKDQAS
+524 RIENITVLKDQSA
-537 VATYGQR
+537 VATYGQE

-551 ITTKGYSPAPA
+551 ITTKGDTALPARPENA
-562 ASEQRGMTMTGSFA
+562 R
-576 QDNEQPFLIAETM
+576 
-589 PSFRGGDLNT
+589 
-599 FRAWVQENVKYPA
+599 QEHGKATTQA
-612 EAVKNNIQGRV
+612 EAH
-623 ILSFVIEKDGS
+623 D
-634 VSNMQILQTPDRS
+634 
-647 LSAEALRVI
+647 EA
-656 EASPKWTPGEQ
+656 
-667 RGQKVRVK
+667 
-675 YTLPVDFRMGA
+675 
-686 TAQAELQDGSIRETG
+686 IRETG
-701 EKEDDQPFL
+701 ETEDDQPFL

-722 GDNPG
+722 GGNPG

-733 FRTWV
+733 FRAWV
-738 QANVKYPTEA
+738 QKNIKYPAEA

-862 VKYPEEALGKNIY
+862 VKYPAEALGKNIY

>member
-130 GIYRIVRTRQEIASF
+130 GKYRIVRTQQEIASF

-260 TKNRHSL
+260 TKSRHSL
-267 LRLAGTLPALIGL
+267 LRLAGILPALIGL

-295 PTTGTGIETAPG
+295 PATGTGIETAPG
-307 QETQHAGDEKKDKTC
+307 QETQNAGDEKKDKT
-322 RVSID
+322 RSVSIE
-327 VRNKDKGALPGA
+327 VRSKDKGALSGA
-339 IVQVVGT
+339 IVQVIGT
-346 TQGTVTNA
+346 TQGTVTDT
-354 DGHAEITVPD
+354 DGHAEIAVPG
-364 GSKLLVS
+364 GSKLMIS
-371 YPDYESAT
+371 YPGYEPAT
-379 VDTKRHSQKE
+379 VDTKQHSQKE
-389 GTVVVLQRTENKA
+389 ASVVVLLRTENKA
-402 ATSSSDEGAT
+402 ASSSNQGAA

-446 KSGHAEISAP
+446 KSGHAEIYAP

-492 GTPVLSAEIGNPLW
+492 GTPVLSAEIGKPLW

-524 RIENITILKDQAS
+524 RIENITVLKDQSA
-537 VATYGQR
+537 VATYGQE

-551 ITTKGYSPAPA
+551 ITTKGDTALPARPENA
-562 ASEQRGMTMTGSFA
+562 R
-576 QDNEQPFLIAETM
+576 
-589 PSFRGGDLNT
+589 
-599 FRAWVQENVKYPA
+599 QEHGKATTQA
-612 EAVKNNIQGRV
+612 EAH
-623 ILSFVIEKDGS
+623 D
-634 VSNMQILQTPDRS
+634 
-647 LSAEALRVI
+647 EA
-656 EASPKWTPGEQ
+656 
-667 RGQKVRVK
+667 
-675 YTLPVDFRMGA
+675 
-686 TAQAELQDGSIRETG
+686 IRETG
-701 EKEDDQPFL
+701 ETEDDQPFL

-722 GDNPG
+722 GGNPG

-733 FRTWV
+733 FRAWV
-738 QANVKYPTEA
+738 QKNIKYPAEA

-775 QTPGKAF
+775 QTTGKAF

-862 VKYPEEALGKNIY
+862 VKYPAEALGKNIY

>member
-130 GIYRIVRTRQEIASF
+130 GKYRIVRTQQEIASF

-260 TKNRHSL
+260 TKGRHSL

-295 PTTGTGIETAPG
+295 PTAGTGIGTAPG
-307 QETQHAGDEKKDKTC
+307 LETQNAGDEKKDKT
-322 RVSID
+322 RSVSIE
-327 VRNKDKGALPGA
+327 VRSKDKGALSGA
-339 IVQVVGT
+339 IVQVIGT
-346 TQGTVTNA
+346 TQGTVTDT
-354 DGHAEITVPD
+354 DGHAEIAVPG
-364 GSKLLVS
+364 GSKLMIS
-371 YPDYESAT
+371 YPGYEPAT
-379 VDTKRHSQKE
+379 VDTKQHSQKE
-389 GTVVVLQRTENKA
+389 ATVVVLLRTENKA
-402 ATSSSDEGAT
+402 ASSSNQGAA

-492 GTPVLSAEIGNPLW
+492 GTPVLSAEIGKPLW

-524 RIENITILKDQAS
+524 RIENITVLKDQAS
-537 VATYGQR
+537 VATYGQE

-551 ITTKGYSPAPA
+551 ITTKGDTALPARPENA
-562 ASEQRGMTMTGSFA
+562 R
-576 QDNEQPFLIAETM
+576 
-589 PSFRGGDLNT
+589 
-599 FRAWVQENVKYPA
+599 QEHGKATTQA
-612 EAVKNNIQGRV
+612 EAH
-623 ILSFVIEKDGS
+623 D
-634 VSNMQILQTPDRS
+634 
-647 LSAEALRVI
+647 EA
-656 EASPKWTPGEQ
+656 
-667 RGQKVRVK
+667 
-675 YTLPVDFRMGA
+675 
-686 TAQAELQDGSIRETG
+686 IRETG
-701 EKEDDQPFL
+701 ETEDDQPFL

-722 GDNPG
+722 GGNPG

-733 FRTWV
+733 FRAWV
-738 QANVKYPTEA
+738 QKNIKYPAEA

-862 VKYPEEALGKNIY
+862 VKYPAEALGKNIY

>member
-130 GIYRIVRTRQEIASF
+130 GKYRIVRTQQEIASF

-260 TKNRHSL
+260 TKSRHSL
-267 LRLAGTLPALIGL
+267 LRLAGILPALIGL

-295 PTTGTGIETAPG
+295 PATGTGIETAPG
-307 QETQHAGDEKKDKTC
+307 QETQNAGDEKKDKT
-322 RVSID
+322 RSVSIE
-327 VRNKDKGALPGA
+327 VRSKDKGALSGA
-339 IVQVVGT
+339 IVQVIGT
-346 TQGTVTNA
+346 TQGTVTDT
-354 DGHAEITVPD
+354 DGHAEIAVPG
-364 GSKLLVS
+364 GSKLMIS
-371 YPDYESAT
+371 YPGYEPAT
-379 VDTKRHSQKE
+379 VDTKQHSQKE
-389 GTVVVLQRTENKA
+389 ASVVVLLRTENKA
-402 ATSSSDEGAT
+402 ASSSNQGAA

-446 KSGHAEISAP
+446 KSGHAEIYAP

-492 GTPVLSAEIGNPLW
+492 GTPVLSAEIGKPLW

-524 RIENITILKDQAS
+524 RIENITVLKDQSA
-537 VATYGQR
+537 VATYGQE

-551 ITTKGYSPAPA
+551 ITTKGDTALPARPENA
-562 ASEQRGMTMTGSFA
+562 R
-576 QDNEQPFLIAETM
+576 
-589 PSFRGGDLNT
+589 
-599 FRAWVQENVKYPA
+599 QEHGKATTQA
-612 EAVKNNIQGRV
+612 EAH
-623 ILSFVIEKDGS
+623 D
-634 VSNMQILQTPDRS
+634 
-647 LSAEALRVI
+647 EA
-656 EASPKWTPGEQ
+656 
-667 RGQKVRVK
+667 
-675 YTLPVDFRMGA
+675 
-686 TAQAELQDGSIRETG
+686 IRETG
-701 EKEDDQPFL
+701 ETEDDQPFL

-722 GDNPG
+722 GGNPG

-733 FRTWV
+733 FRAWV
-738 QANVKYPTEA
+738 QKNIKSPAEA

-862 VKYPEEALGKNIY
+862 VKYPAEALGKNIY

>member
-130 GIYRIVRTRQEIASF
+130 GTYRIVRTQQEIASF

-260 TKNRHSL
+260 TKSRHSL
-267 LRLAGTLPALIGL
+267 LRLAGILPALIGL

-295 PTTGTGIETAPG
+295 PATGTGIETAPG
-307 QETQHAGDEKKDKTC
+307 QETQNSGDEKKDKT
-322 RVSID
+322 RSVSIE
-327 VRNKDKGALPGA
+327 VRSKDKGALSGA
-339 IVQVVGT
+339 IVQVIGT
-346 TQGTVTNA
+346 TQGTVTDT
-354 DGHAEITVPD
+354 DGHAEIAVPG
-364 GSKLLVS
+364 GSKLMIS
-371 YPDYESAT
+371 YPGYEPAT
-379 VDTKRHSQKE
+379 VDTKQHSQKE
-389 GTVVVLQRTENKA
+389 ASVVVLLRTENKA
-402 ATSSSDEGAT
+402 ASSSNQGAA

-446 KSGHAEISAP
+446 KSGHAEIYAP

-492 GTPVLSAEIGNPLW
+492 GTPVLSAEIGKPLW

-524 RIENITILKDQAS
+524 RIENITVLKDQSA
-537 VATYGQR
+537 VATYGQE

-551 ITTKGYSPAPA
+551 ITTKGDTALPARPENA
-562 ASEQRGMTMTGSFA
+562 R
-576 QDNEQPFLIAETM
+576 
-589 PSFRGGDLNT
+589 
-599 FRAWVQENVKYPA
+599 QEHGKATTQA
-612 EAVKNNIQGRV
+612 EAH
-623 ILSFVIEKDGS
+623 D
-634 VSNMQILQTPDRS
+634 
-647 LSAEALRVI
+647 EA
-656 EASPKWTPGEQ
+656 
-667 RGQKVRVK
+667 
-675 YTLPVDFRMGA
+675 
-686 TAQAELQDGSIRETG
+686 IRETG
-701 EKEDDQPFL
+701 ETEDDQPFL

-722 GDNPG
+722 GGNPG

-733 FRTWV
+733 FRAWV
-738 QANVKYPTEA
+738 QKNIKYPAEA

-862 VKYPEEALGKNIY
+862 VKYPAEALGKNIY

>member
-130 GIYRIVRTRQEIASF
+130 GKYRIVRTQQEIASF

-260 TKNRHSL
+260 TKSRHSL
-267 LRLAGTLPALIGL
+267 LRLAGILPALIGL

-295 PTTGTGIETAPG
+295 PATGTGIETAPG
-307 QETQHAGDEKKDKTC
+307 QETQNAGDEKKDKT
-322 RVSID
+322 RSVSIE
-327 VRNKDKGALPGA
+327 VRSKDKGALSGA
-339 IVQVVGT
+339 IVQVIGT
-346 TQGTVTNA
+346 TQGTVTDT
-354 DGHAEITVPD
+354 DGHAEIAVPG
-364 GSKLLVS
+364 GSKLMIS
-371 YPDYESAT
+371 YPGYEPAT
-379 VDTKRHSQKE
+379 VDTKQHSQKE
-389 GTVVVLQRTENKA
+389 ASVVVLLRTENKA
-402 ATSSSDEGAT
+402 ASSSNQGAA

-446 KSGHAEISAP
+446 KSGHAEIYAP

-492 GTPVLSAEIGNPLW
+492 GTPVLSAEIGKPLW

-524 RIENITILKDQAS
+524 RIENITVLKDQSA
-537 VATYGQR
+537 VATYGQE

-551 ITTKGYSPAPA
+551 ITTKGDTALPARPENA
-562 ASEQRGMTMTGSFA
+562 R
-576 QDNEQPFLIAETM
+576 
-589 PSFRGGDLNT
+589 
-599 FRAWVQENVKYPA
+599 QEHGKATTQA
-612 EAVKNNIQGRV
+612 EAH
-623 ILSFVIEKDGS
+623 D
-634 VSNMQILQTPDRS
+634 
-647 LSAEALRVI
+647 EA
-656 EASPKWTPGEQ
+656 
-667 RGQKVRVK
+667 
-675 YTLPVDFRMGA
+675 
-686 TAQAELQDGSIRETG
+686 IRETG
-701 EKEDDQPFL
+701 ETEDDQPFL

-722 GDNPG
+722 GGNPG

-733 FRTWV
+733 FRAWV
-738 QANVKYPTEA
+738 QKNIKSPAEA

-819 ATAQDTKTSENKGSG
+819 ATAQDTKTRENKGSG

-862 VKYPEEALGKNIY
+862 VKYPAEALGKNIY

>member
-130 GIYRIVRTRQEIASF
+130 GKYWIVRTRQEIASF

-260 TKNRHSL
+260 TKGRHSL

-295 PTTGTGIETAPG
+295 PTAGTGIGTAPG
-307 QETQHAGDEKKDKTC
+307 LETQNAGDEKKDKT
-322 RVSID
+322 RSVSIE
-327 VRNKDKGALPGA
+327 VRSKDKGALSGA
-339 IVQVVGT
+339 IVQVIGT
-346 TQGTVTNA
+346 TQGTVTDT
-354 DGHAEITVPD
+354 DGHAEIAVPG
-364 GSKLLVS
+364 GSKLMIS
-371 YPDYESAT
+371 YPGYEPAT
-379 VDTKRHSQKE
+379 VDTKQHSQKE
-389 GTVVVLQRTENKA
+389 ASVVVLLRTENKA
-402 ATSSSDEGAT
+402 ASSSNQGAA

-446 KSGHAEISAP
+446 KSGHAEIYAP

-492 GTPVLSAEIGNPLW
+492 GTPVLSAEIGKPLW

-524 RIENITILKDQAS
+524 RIENITVLKDQSA
-537 VATYGQR
+537 VATYGQE

-551 ITTKGYSPAPA
+551 ITTKGDTALPARPENA
-562 ASEQRGMTMTGSFA
+562 R
-576 QDNEQPFLIAETM
+576 
-589 PSFRGGDLNT
+589 
-599 FRAWVQENVKYPA
+599 QEHGKATTQA
-612 EAVKNNIQGRV
+612 EAH
-623 ILSFVIEKDGS
+623 D
-634 VSNMQILQTPDRS
+634 
-647 LSAEALRVI
+647 EA
-656 EASPKWTPGEQ
+656 
-667 RGQKVRVK
+667 
-675 YTLPVDFRMGA
+675 
-686 TAQAELQDGSIRETG
+686 IRETG
-701 EKEDDQPFL
+701 ETEDDQPFL

-722 GDNPG
+722 GGNPG

-733 FRTWV
+733 FRAWV
-738 QANVKYPTEA
+738 QKNIKYPAEA

-862 VKYPEEALGKNIY
+862 VKYPAEALGKNIY

>member
-1 MKTLAIYALEVLACS
+1 M
-16 GVLLAAYTILL
+16 
-27 DRRVKFRWCRL
+27 
-38 YLLASTAAAALIPL
+38 
-52 LRIPVW
+52 
-58 PGQVIV
+58 

-130 GIYRIVRTRQEIASF
+130 GKYRIVRTQQEIASF

-260 TKNRHSL
+260 TKSRHSL
-267 LRLAGTLPALIGL
+267 LRLAGILPALIGL
-280 LCAFSFTTRAAVIVA
+280 LCAFSFTARAAVIVA
-295 PTTGTGIETAPG
+295 PATGTGIETAPG
-307 QETQHAGDEKKDKTC
+307 QETQNAGDEKKDKT
-322 RVSID
+322 RSVSIE
-327 VRNKDKGALPGA
+327 VRSKDKGALSGA
-339 IVQVVGT
+339 IVQVIGT
-346 TQGTVTNA
+346 TQGTVTDT
-354 DGHAEITVPD
+354 DGHAEIAVPG
-364 GSKLLVS
+364 GSKLMIS
-371 YPDYESAT
+371 YPGYEPAT
-379 VDTKRHSQKE
+379 VDTKQHSQKE
-389 GTVVVLQRTENKA
+389 ASVVVLLRTENKA
-402 ATSSSDEGAT
+402 ASSSNQGAA

-446 KSGHAEISAP
+446 KSGHAEIYAP

-492 GTPVLSAEIGNPLW
+492 GTPVLSAEIGKPLW

-524 RIENITILKDQAS
+524 RIENITVLKDQSA
-537 VATYGQR
+537 VATYGQE

-551 ITTKGYSPAPA
+551 ITTKGDTALPARPENA
-562 ASEQRGMTMTGSFA
+562 R
-576 QDNEQPFLIAETM
+576 
-589 PSFRGGDLNT
+589 
-599 FRAWVQENVKYPA
+599 QEHGKATTLA
-612 EAVKNNIQGRV
+612 EAH
-623 ILSFVIEKDGS
+623 D
-634 VSNMQILQTPDRS
+634 
-647 LSAEALRVI
+647 EA
-656 EASPKWTPGEQ
+656 
-667 RGQKVRVK
+667 
-675 YTLPVDFRMGA
+675 
-686 TAQAELQDGSIRETG
+686 IRETG
-701 EKEDDQPFL
+701 ETEDDQPFL

-722 GDNPG
+722 GGNPG

-733 FRTWV
+733 FRAWV
-738 QANVKYPTEA
+738 QKNIKYPAEA

-862 VKYPEEALGKNIY
+862 VKYPAEALGKNIY

>member
-130 GIYRIVRTRQEIASF
+130 GKYRIVRTQQEIASF

-260 TKNRHSL
+260 TKSRHSL
-267 LRLAGTLPALIGL
+267 LRLAGILPALIGL

-295 PTTGTGIETAPG
+295 PATGTGIETAPG
-307 QETQHAGDEKKDKTC
+307 QETQNAGDEKKDKT
-322 RVSID
+322 RSVSIE
-327 VRNKDKGALPGA
+327 VRSKDKGALSGA
-339 IVQVVGT
+339 IVQVIGT
-346 TQGTVTNA
+346 TQGTVTDT
-354 DGHAEITVPD
+354 DGHAEIAVPG
-364 GSKLLVS
+364 GSKLMIS
-371 YPDYESAT
+371 YPGYEPAT
-379 VDTKRHSQKE
+379 VDTKQHSQKE
-389 GTVVVLQRTENKA
+389 ASVVVLLRTENKA
-402 ATSSSDEGAT
+402 ASSSNQGAA

-446 KSGHAEISAP
+446 KSGHAEIYAP

-492 GTPVLSAEIGNPLW
+492 GTPVLSAEIGKPLW

-524 RIENITILKDQAS
+524 RIENITVLKDQSA
-537 VATYGQR
+537 VATYGQE

-551 ITTKGYSPAPA
+551 ITTKGDTALPARPENA
-562 ASEQRGMTMTGSFA
+562 R
-576 QDNEQPFLIAETM
+576 
-589 PSFRGGDLNT
+589 
-599 FRAWVQENVKYPA
+599 QEHGKATTQA
-612 EAVKNNIQGRV
+612 EAH
-623 ILSFVIEKDGS
+623 D
-634 VSNMQILQTPDRS
+634 
-647 LSAEALRVI
+647 EA
-656 EASPKWTPGEQ
+656 
-667 RGQKVRVK
+667 
-675 YTLPVDFRMGA
+675 
-686 TAQAELQDGSIRETG
+686 IRETG
-701 EKEDDQPFL
+701 ETEDDQPFL

-722 GDNPG
+722 GGNPG

-733 FRTWV
+733 FRAWV
-738 QANVKYPTEA
+738 QKNIKYPAEA

-862 VKYPEEALGKNIY
+862 VKYPAEALGKNIY

-886 DGSVGNAEIFK
+886 DGSVGNAEILK
-897 SPDKSLADEVLRV
+897 SPDKSLAVEVLRV

>member
-38 YLLASTAAAALIPL
+38 SLLASTAAAALIPL

-130 GIYRIVRTRQEIASF
+130 GKYRIVRTQQEIASF

-260 TKNRHSL
+260 TKSRHSL
-267 LRLAGTLPALIGL
+267 LRLAGILPALIGL

-295 PTTGTGIETAPG
+295 PATGTGIETAPG
-307 QETQHAGDEKKDKTC
+307 QETQNAGDEKKDKT
-322 RVSID
+322 RSVSIE
-327 VRNKDKGALPGA
+327 VRSKDKGALSGA
-339 IVQVVGT
+339 IVQVIGT
-346 TQGTVTNA
+346 TQGTVTDT
-354 DGHAEITVPD
+354 DGHAEIAVPG
-364 GSKLLVS
+364 GSKLMIS
-371 YPDYESAT
+371 YPGYEPAT
-379 VDTKRHSQKE
+379 VDTKQHSQKE
-389 GTVVVLQRTENKA
+389 ASVVVLLRTENKA
-402 ATSSSDEGAT
+402 ASSSNQGAA

-446 KSGHAEISAP
+446 KSGHAEIYAP

-492 GTPVLSAEIGNPLW
+492 GTPVLSAEIGKPLW

-524 RIENITILKDQAS
+524 RIENITVLKDQSA
-537 VATYGQR
+537 VATYGQE

-551 ITTKGYSPAPA
+551 ITTKGDTALPARPENA
-562 ASEQRGMTMTGSFA
+562 R
-576 QDNEQPFLIAETM
+576 
-589 PSFRGGDLNT
+589 
-599 FRAWVQENVKYPA
+599 QEHGKATTQA
-612 EAVKNNIQGRV
+612 EAH
-623 ILSFVIEKDGS
+623 D
-634 VSNMQILQTPDRS
+634 
-647 LSAEALRVI
+647 EA
-656 EASPKWTPGEQ
+656 
-667 RGQKVRVK
+667 
-675 YTLPVDFRMGA
+675 
-686 TAQAELQDGSIRETG
+686 IRETG
-701 EKEDDQPFL
+701 ETEDDEPFL

-722 GDNPG
+722 GGNPG

-733 FRTWV
+733 FRAWV
-738 QANVKYPTEA
+738 QKNIKYPAEA

-862 VKYPEEALGKNIY
+862 VKYPAEALGKNIY

>member
-52 LRIPVW
+52 LRISVW

-130 GIYRIVRTRQEIASF
+130 GKYRIVRTQQEIASF

-260 TKNRHSL
+260 TKSRHSL
-267 LRLAGTLPALIGL
+267 LRLAGILPALIGL

-295 PTTGTGIETAPG
+295 PATGTGIETAPG
-307 QETQHAGDEKKDKTC
+307 QETQNAGDEKKDKT
-322 RVSID
+322 RSVSIE
-327 VRNKDKGALPGA
+327 VRSKDKGALSGA
-339 IVQVVGT
+339 IVQVIGT
-346 TQGTVTNA
+346 TQGTVTDT
-354 DGHAEITVPD
+354 DGHAEIAVPG
-364 GSKLLVS
+364 GSKLMIS
-371 YPDYESAT
+371 YPGYEPAT
-379 VDTKRHSQKE
+379 VDTKQHSQKE
-389 GTVVVLQRTENKA
+389 ASVVVLLRTENKA
-402 ATSSSDEGAT
+402 ASSSNQGAA

-446 KSGHAEISAP
+446 KSGHAEIYAP
-456 QGSILTVTY
+456 HGSILTVTY

-492 GTPVLSAEIGNPLW
+492 GTPVLSAEIGKPLW

-524 RIENITILKDQAS
+524 RIENITVLKDQSA
-537 VATYGQR
+537 VATYGQE

-551 ITTKGYSPAPA
+551 ITTKGDTALPARPENA
-562 ASEQRGMTMTGSFA
+562 R
-576 QDNEQPFLIAETM
+576 
-589 PSFRGGDLNT
+589 
-599 FRAWVQENVKYPA
+599 QEHGKATTQA
-612 EAVKNNIQGRV
+612 EAH
-623 ILSFVIEKDGS
+623 D
-634 VSNMQILQTPDRS
+634 
-647 LSAEALRVI
+647 EA
-656 EASPKWTPGEQ
+656 
-667 RGQKVRVK
+667 
-675 YTLPVDFRMGA
+675 
-686 TAQAELQDGSIRETG
+686 IRETG
-701 EKEDDQPFL
+701 ETEDDQPFL

-722 GDNPG
+722 GGNPG

-733 FRTWV
+733 FRAWV
-738 QANVKYPTEA
+738 QKNIKYPAEA

-862 VKYPEEALGKNIY
+862 VKYPAEALGKNIY

>member
-130 GIYRIVRTRQEIASF
+130 GKYRIVRTRQEIASF

-260 TKNRHSL
+260 TKGRHSL

-295 PTTGTGIETAPG
+295 PTAGTGIGIAPG
-307 QETQHAGDEKKDKTC
+307 LETQNAGDEKKDKT
-322 RVSID
+322 RSVSIE
-327 VRNKDKGALPGA
+327 VRSKDKGALSGA
-339 IVQVVGT
+339 IVQVIGT
-346 TQGTVTNA
+346 TQGTVTDT
-354 DGHAEITVPD
+354 DGHAEIAVPG
-364 GSKLLVS
+364 GSKLMIS
-371 YPDYESAT
+371 YPGYEPAT
-379 VDTKRHSQKE
+379 VDTKQHSQKE
-389 GTVVVLQRTENKA
+389 ASVVVLLRTENKA
-402 ATSSSDEGAT
+402 ASSSNQGAA

-446 KSGHAEISAP
+446 KSGHAEIYAP

-492 GTPVLSAEIGNPLW
+492 GTPVLSAEIGKPLW

-524 RIENITILKDQAS
+524 RIENITVLKDQSA
-537 VATYGQR
+537 VATYGQE

-551 ITTKGYSPAPA
+551 ITTKGDTALPARPENA
-562 ASEQRGMTMTGSFA
+562 R
-576 QDNEQPFLIAETM
+576 
-589 PSFRGGDLNT
+589 
-599 FRAWVQENVKYPA
+599 QEHGKATTQA
-612 EAVKNNIQGRV
+612 EAH
-623 ILSFVIEKDGS
+623 D
-634 VSNMQILQTPDRS
+634 
-647 LSAEALRVI
+647 EA
-656 EASPKWTPGEQ
+656 
-667 RGQKVRVK
+667 
-675 YTLPVDFRMGA
+675 
-686 TAQAELQDGSIRETG
+686 IRETG
-701 EKEDDQPFL
+701 ETEDDQPFL

-722 GDNPG
+722 GGNPG

-733 FRTWV
+733 FRAWV
-738 QANVKYPTEA
+738 QKNIKYPAEA

-862 VKYPEEALGKNIY
+862 VKYPAEALGKNIY

>member
-130 GIYRIVRTRQEIASF
+130 GKYRIVRTQQEIASF

-260 TKNRHSL
+260 TKSRHSL
-267 LRLAGTLPALIGL
+267 LRLAGILPALIGL

-295 PTTGTGIETAPG
+295 PATGTGIETAPG
-307 QETQHAGDEKKDKTC
+307 QETQNAGDEKKDKT
-322 RVSID
+322 RSVSIE
-327 VRNKDKGALPGA
+327 VRSKDKGALSGA
-339 IVQVVGT
+339 IVQVIGT
-346 TQGTVTNA
+346 TQGTVTDT
-354 DGHAEITVPD
+354 DGHAEIAVPG
-364 GSKLLVS
+364 GSKLMIS
-371 YPDYESAT
+371 YPGYEPAT
-379 VDTKRHSQKE
+379 VDTKQHSQKE
-389 GTVVVLQRTENKA
+389 ASVVVLLRTENKA
-402 ATSSSDEGAT
+402 ASSSNQGAA

-446 KSGHAEISAP
+446 KSGHAEIYAP

-492 GTPVLSAEIGNPLW
+492 GTPVLSAEIGKPLW

-524 RIENITILKDQAS
+524 RIENITVLKDQSA
-537 VATYGQR
+537 VATYGQE

-551 ITTKGYSPAPA
+551 ITTKGDTALPARPENA
-562 ASEQRGMTMTGSFA
+562 R
-576 QDNEQPFLIAETM
+576 
-589 PSFRGGDLNT
+589 
-599 FRAWVQENVKYPA
+599 QEHGKATTQA
-612 EAVKNNIQGRV
+612 EAH
-623 ILSFVIEKDGS
+623 D
-634 VSNMQILQTPDRS
+634 
-647 LSAEALRVI
+647 EA
-656 EASPKWTPGEQ
+656 
-667 RGQKVRVK
+667 
-675 YTLPVDFRMGA
+675 
-686 TAQAELQDGSIRETG
+686 IRETG
-701 EKEDDQPFL
+701 ETEDDQPFL

-722 GDNPG
+722 GGNPG

-733 FRTWV
+733 FRAWV
-738 QANVKYPTEA
+738 QKNIKYPAEA

-862 VKYPEEALGKNIY
+862 VK
-875 GKVLVTFVIEK
+875 
-886 DGSVGNAEIFK
+886 
-897 SPDKSLADEVLRV
+897 
-910 IGKSPKWTP
+910 
-919 GKQRGEAV
+919 
-927 RVKFG
+927 
-932 MPVDFAV
+932 
-939 QTSEGILHDKDTAQ
+939 
-953 REGDM
+953 
-958 EEILVVG
+958 
-965 YGTQKK
+965 

>member
-130 GIYRIVRTRQEIASF
+130 GKYRIVRTRQEIASF

-260 TKNRHSL
+260 TKGRHSL

-295 PTTGTGIETAPG
+295 PTAGTGIGTAPG
-307 QETQHAGDEKKDKTC
+307 LETQNAGDEKKDKT
-322 RVSID
+322 RSVSIE
-327 VRNKDKGALPGA
+327 VRSKDKGALSGA
-339 IVQVVGT
+339 IVQVIGT
-346 TQGTVTNA
+346 TQGIVTDT
-354 DGHAEITVPD
+354 DGHAEIAVPG
-364 GSKLLVS
+364 GSKLMIS
-371 YPDYESAT
+371 YPGYEPAT
-379 VDTKRHSQKE
+379 VDTKQHSQKE
-389 GTVVVLQRTENKA
+389 ATVVVLLRTENKA
-402 ATSSSDEGAT
+402 ASSSNQGAA

-446 KSGHAEISAP
+446 KSGHAEIYAP

-492 GTPVLSAEIGNPLW
+492 GTPVLSAEIGKPLW

-524 RIENITILKDQAS
+524 RIENITVLKDQSA
-537 VATYGQR
+537 VATYGQE

-551 ITTKGYSPAPA
+551 ITTKGDTALPARPENA
-562 ASEQRGMTMTGSFA
+562 R
-576 QDNEQPFLIAETM
+576 
-589 PSFRGGDLNT
+589 
-599 FRAWVQENVKYPA
+599 QEHGKATTQA
-612 EAVKNNIQGRV
+612 EAH
-623 ILSFVIEKDGS
+623 D
-634 VSNMQILQTPDRS
+634 
-647 LSAEALRVI
+647 EA
-656 EASPKWTPGEQ
+656 
-667 RGQKVRVK
+667 
-675 YTLPVDFRMGA
+675 
-686 TAQAELQDGSIRETG
+686 IRETG
-701 EKEDDQPFL
+701 ETEDDQPFL

-722 GDNPG
+722 GGNPG

-733 FRTWV
+733 FRAWV
-738 QANVKYPTEA
+738 QKNIKYPAEA

-862 VKYPEEALGKNIY
+862 VKYPAEALGKNIY

>member
-1 MKTLAIYALEVLACS
+1 MPKTAHKV
-16 GVLLAAYTILL
+16 V
-27 DRRVKFRWCRL
+27 
-38 YLLASTAAAALIPL
+38 
-52 LRIPVW
+52 
-58 PGQVIV
+58 VIGHRN
-64 ATPTVT
+64 
-70 APDLADWT
+70 PDTD
-78 AEVLPDAEA
+78 
-87 HAITPGH
+87 
-94 LCLGLYLAGATLI
+94 
-107 LGIMLWQIFR
+107 
-117 IRRLRRGAEVTRT
+117 
-130 GIYRIVRTRQEIASF
+130 S
-145 SFFRTIYIW
+145 IW
-154 AATPA
+154 
-159 AEMGA
+159 
-164 ILAHESSHIA
+164 
-174 HRHSLERIV
+174 
-183 METMKAALWWNPFV
+183 
-197 WIAARRLTEAEE
+197 
-209 FEADSDVLTSGYDR
+209 
-223 AEYMQTIFKQLF
+223 
-235 GYSPEIANGLRNSLT
+235 
-250 KKRFK
+250 
-255 MMTTQ
+255 
-260 TKNRHSL
+260 
-267 LRLAGTLPALIGL
+267 LRLAGILPALIGL

-295 PTTGTGIETAPG
+295 PATGTGIETAPG
-307 QETQHAGDEKKDKTC
+307 QETQNAGDEKKDKT
-322 RVSID
+322 RSVSIE
-327 VRNKDKGALPGA
+327 VRSKDKGALSGA
-339 IVQVVGT
+339 IVQVIGT
-346 TQGTVTNA
+346 TQGTVTDT
-354 DGHAEITVPD
+354 DGHAEIAVPG
-364 GSKLLVS
+364 GSKLMIS
-371 YPDYESAT
+371 YPGYEPAT
-379 VDTKRHSQKE
+379 VDTKQHSQKE
-389 GTVVVLQRTENKA
+389 ASVVVLLRTENKA
-402 ATSSSDEGAT
+402 ASSSNQGAA

-446 KSGHAEISAP
+446 KSGHAEIYAP

-492 GTPVLSAEIGNPLW
+492 GTPVLSAEIGKPLW

-524 RIENITILKDQAS
+524 RIENITVLKDQSA
-537 VATYGQR
+537 VATYGQE

-551 ITTKGYSPAPA
+551 ITTKGDTALPARPENA
-562 ASEQRGMTMTGSFA
+562 R
-576 QDNEQPFLIAETM
+576 
-589 PSFRGGDLNT
+589 
-599 FRAWVQENVKYPA
+599 QEHGKATTQA
-612 EAVKNNIQGRV
+612 EAH
-623 ILSFVIEKDGS
+623 D
-634 VSNMQILQTPDRS
+634 
-647 LSAEALRVI
+647 EA
-656 EASPKWTPGEQ
+656 
-667 RGQKVRVK
+667 
-675 YTLPVDFRMGA
+675 
-686 TAQAELQDGSIRETG
+686 IRETG
-701 EKEDDQPFL
+701 ETEDDQPFL

-722 GDNPG
+722 GGNPG

-733 FRTWV
+733 FRAWV
-738 QANVKYPTEA
+738 QKNIKYPAEA

-862 VKYPEEALGKNIY
+862 VKYPAEALGKNIY

>member
-130 GIYRIVRTRQEIASF
+130 GKYRIVRTQQEIASF

-260 TKNRHSL
+260 TKSRHSL
-267 LRLAGTLPALIGL
+267 LRLAGILPALIGL

-295 PTTGTGIETAPG
+295 PATGTGIETAPG
-307 QETQHAGDEKKDKTC
+307 QETQNAGDEKKDKT
-322 RVSID
+322 RSVSIE
-327 VRNKDKGALPGA
+327 VRSKDKGALSGA
-339 IVQVVGT
+339 IVQVIGT
-346 TQGTVTNA
+346 TQGTVTDT
-354 DGHAEITVPD
+354 DGHAEIAVPG
-364 GSKLLVS
+364 GSKLMIS
-371 YPDYESAT
+371 YPGYEPAT
-379 VDTKRHSQKE
+379 VDTKQHSQKE
-389 GTVVVLQRTENKA
+389 ASVVVLLRTENKA
-402 ATSSSDEGAT
+402 ASSSNQGAA

-446 KSGHAEISAP
+446 KSGHAEIYAP

-492 GTPVLSAEIGNPLW
+492 GTPVLSAEIGKPLW

-524 RIENITILKDQAS
+524 RIENITVLKDQSA
-537 VATYGQR
+537 VATYGQE

-551 ITTKGYSPAPA
+551 ITTKGDTALPARPENA
-562 ASEQRGMTMTGSFA
+562 R
-576 QDNEQPFLIAETM
+576 
-589 PSFRGGDLNT
+589 
-599 FRAWVQENVKYPA
+599 QEHGKATTQA
-612 EAVKNNIQGRV
+612 EAH
-623 ILSFVIEKDGS
+623 D
-634 VSNMQILQTPDRS
+634 
-647 LSAEALRVI
+647 EA
-656 EASPKWTPGEQ
+656 
-667 RGQKVRVK
+667 
-675 YTLPVDFRMGA
+675 
-686 TAQAELQDGSIRETG
+686 IRETG
-701 EKEDDQPFL
+701 ETEDDQPFL

-722 GDNPG
+722 GGNPG

-733 FRTWV
+733 FRAWV
-738 QANVKYPTEA
+738 QKNIKYPAEA

-834 EEPFLVVDTPPQFNG
+834 EEPFLVVDTPPQF
-849 GDIGEFRRWVQMN
+849 
-862 VKYPEEALGKNIY
+862 K
-875 GKVLVTFVIEK
+875 
-886 DGSVGNAEIFK
+886 
-897 SPDKSLADEVLRV
+897 
-910 IGKSPKWTP
+910 
-919 GKQRGEAV
+919 
-927 RVKFG
+927 
-932 MPVDFAV
+932 
-939 QTSEGILHDKDTAQ
+939 
-953 REGDM
+953 
-958 EEILVVG
+958 
-965 YGTQKK
+965 

>member
-1 MKTLAIYALEVLACS
+1 MQRRAVS
-16 GVLLAAYTILL
+16 G
-27 DRRVKFRWCRL
+27 
-38 YLLASTAAAALIPL
+38 
-52 LRIPVW
+52 
-58 PGQVIV
+58 
-64 ATPTVT
+64 PTVT

-130 GIYRIVRTRQEIASF
+130 GKYRIVRTQQEIASF

-260 TKNRHSL
+260 TKSRHSL
-267 LRLAGTLPALIGL
+267 LRLAGILPALIGL

-295 PTTGTGIETAPG
+295 PATGTGIETAPG
-307 QETQHAGDEKKDKTC
+307 QETQNAGDEKKDKT
-322 RVSID
+322 RSVSIE
-327 VRNKDKGALPGA
+327 VRSKDKGALSGA
-339 IVQVVGT
+339 IVQVIGT
-346 TQGTVTNA
+346 TQGTVTDT
-354 DGHAEITVPD
+354 DGHAEIAVPG
-364 GSKLLVS
+364 GSKLMIS
-371 YPDYESAT
+371 YPGYEPAT
-379 VDTKRHSQKE
+379 VDTKQHSQKE
-389 GTVVVLQRTENKA
+389 ASVVVLLRTENKA
-402 ATSSSDEGAT
+402 ASSSNQGAA

-446 KSGHAEISAP
+446 KSGHAEIYAP

-492 GTPVLSAEIGNPLW
+492 GTPVLSAEIGKPLW

-524 RIENITILKDQAS
+524 RIENITVLKDQSA
-537 VATYGQR
+537 VATYGQE

-551 ITTKGYSPAPA
+551 ITTKGDTALPARPENA
-562 ASEQRGMTMTGSFA
+562 R
-576 QDNEQPFLIAETM
+576 
-589 PSFRGGDLNT
+589 
-599 FRAWVQENVKYPA
+599 QEHGKATTQA
-612 EAVKNNIQGRV
+612 EAH
-623 ILSFVIEKDGS
+623 D
-634 VSNMQILQTPDRS
+634 
-647 LSAEALRVI
+647 EA
-656 EASPKWTPGEQ
+656 
-667 RGQKVRVK
+667 
-675 YTLPVDFRMGA
+675 
-686 TAQAELQDGSIRETG
+686 IRETG
-701 EKEDDQPFL
+701 ETEDDQPFL

-722 GDNPG
+722 GGNPG

-733 FRTWV
+733 FRAWV
-738 QANVKYPTEA
+738 QKNIKYPAEA

-862 VKYPEEALGKNIY
+862 VKYPAEALGKNIY

>member
-130 GIYRIVRTRQEIASF
+130 GKYRIVRTQQEIASF

-260 TKNRHSL
+260 TKGRHSL

-295 PTTGTGIETAPG
+295 PTAGTGIGTAPG
-307 QETQHAGDEKKDKTC
+307 LETQNAGDEKKDKT
-322 RVSID
+322 RSVSIE
-327 VRNKDKGALPGA
+327 VRSKDKGALSGA
-339 IVQVVGT
+339 IVQVIGT
-346 TQGTVTNA
+346 TQGTVTDT
-354 DGHAEITVPD
+354 DGHAEIAVPG
-364 GSKLLVS
+364 GSKLMIS
-371 YPDYESAT
+371 YPGYEPAT
-379 VDTKRHSQKE
+379 VDTKQHSQKE
-389 GTVVVLQRTENKA
+389 ATVVVLLRTENKA
-402 ATSSSDEGAT
+402 ASSSNQGAA

-456 QGSILTVTY
+456 QGSLLTVTY

-551 ITTKGYSPAPA
+551 ITTKGDTALPARPENA
-562 ASEQRGMTMTGSFA
+562 R
-576 QDNEQPFLIAETM
+576 
-589 PSFRGGDLNT
+589 
-599 FRAWVQENVKYPA
+599 QEHGKATTQA
-612 EAVKNNIQGRV
+612 EAH
-623 ILSFVIEKDGS
+623 D
-634 VSNMQILQTPDRS
+634 
-647 LSAEALRVI
+647 EA
-656 EASPKWTPGEQ
+656 
-667 RGQKVRVK
+667 
-675 YTLPVDFRMGA
+675 
-686 TAQAELQDGSIRETG
+686 IRETG
-701 EKEDDQPFL
+701 ETEDDQPFL

-722 GDNPG
+722 GGNPG

-733 FRTWV
+733 FRAWV
-738 QANVKYPTEA
+738 QKNIKYPAEA

-862 VKYPEEALGKNIY
+862 VKYPAEALGKNIY

>member
-16 GVLLAAYTILL
+16 GMLLAAYTILL

-94 LCLGLYLAGATLI
+94 LCLGLYLAGATLL

-130 GIYRIVRTRQEIASF
+130 GKYRLVRTQQEIASF

-260 TKNRHSL
+260 TKSRHSL
-267 LRLAGTLPALIGL
+267 LRLAGILPALIGL

-295 PTTGTGIETAPG
+295 PATGTGIETAPG
-307 QETQHAGDEKKDKTC
+307 QETQNAGDEKKDKT
-322 RVSID
+322 RSVSIE
-327 VRNKDKGALPGA
+327 VRSKDKGALSGA
-339 IVQVVGT
+339 IVQVIGT
-346 TQGTVTNA
+346 TQGTVTDT
-354 DGHAEITVPD
+354 DGHAEIAVPG
-364 GSKLLVS
+364 GSKLMIS
-371 YPDYESAT
+371 YPGYEPAT
-379 VDTKRHSQKE
+379 VDTKQHSQKE
-389 GTVVVLQRTENKA
+389 ASVVVLLRTENKA
-402 ATSSSDEGAT
+402 ASSSNQGAA

-446 KSGHAEISAP
+446 KSGHAEIYAP

-492 GTPVLSAEIGNPLW
+492 GTPVLSAEIGKPLW

-524 RIENITILKDQAS
+524 RIENITVLKDQSA
-537 VATYGQR
+537 VATYGQE

-551 ITTKGYSPAPA
+551 ITTKGDTALPARPENA
-562 ASEQRGMTMTGSFA
+562 R
-576 QDNEQPFLIAETM
+576 
-589 PSFRGGDLNT
+589 
-599 FRAWVQENVKYPA
+599 QEHGKATTQA
-612 EAVKNNIQGRV
+612 EAH
-623 ILSFVIEKDGS
+623 D
-634 VSNMQILQTPDRS
+634 
-647 LSAEALRVI
+647 EA
-656 EASPKWTPGEQ
+656 
-667 RGQKVRVK
+667 
-675 YTLPVDFRMGA
+675 
-686 TAQAELQDGSIRETG
+686 IRETG
-701 EKEDDQPFL
+701 ETEDDQPFL

-722 GDNPG
+722 GGNPG

-733 FRTWV
+733 FRAWV
-738 QANVKYPTEA
+738 QKNIKYPAEA

-862 VKYPEEALGKNIY
+862 VKYPAEALGKNIY

-939 QTSEGILHDKDTAQ
+939 QPSEQ